1 MRLALS
7 LSAALILGCLL
18 AGIFVALPM
27 VSDAADP
34 GTLREKADQ
43 ARAQE
48 RTLSGAIARLEASD
62 RRLARQIATLQ
73 RRQTAVQDDL
83 NRDEATLAQ
92 TRDALRAERARAAR
106 LAARLNVARTTLRRR
121 LLERY
126 KASDVDALSVVLNSA
141 SFAELM
147 ERAAFLRRIQDSDEE
162 IVKTVRL
169 ARRDAV
175 AERRRL
181 DAAEERQR
189 QAVAGLRARRNAIA
203 GMAAGVASRQSA
215 LRRIRA
221 ARTAALA
228 ATRQRRRKTESDLRA
243 AERAAARAASAAAA
257 PPPVSI
263 PKGGWAIPWEVVQCE
278 SGGQNLPPN
287 SAGAS
292 GYYQI
297 MPATWKGLG
306 GKGPHAYLRPKAEQ
320 DAAAAKLWNGG
331 AGASNWVC
339 YDMVN

>member
-1 MRLALS
+1 MRLALP
-7 LSAALILGCLL
+7 LRAALILGCLL
-18 AGIFVALPM
+18 SGIFVVLPM
-27 VSDAADP
+27 ISDAADP
-34 GTLREKADQ
+34 GTLREKAEQ
-43 ARAQE
+43 ARARE
-48 RTLSGAIARLEASD
+48 RTLSGAVARLAASD

-73 RRQTAVQDDL
+73 RRQAAVQADL
-83 NRDEATLAQ
+83 DRDEATLAQ
-92 TRDALRAERARAAR
+92 TREALRHERARAAR
-106 LAARLNVARTTLRRR
+106 LANRLTVARRTLRTR

-126 KASDVDALSVVLNSA
+126 KASHVDALSVVLNSA
-141 SFAELM
+141 SFSDLM

-162 IVKTVRL
+162 IVKTVRA
-169 ARRDAV
+169 ARTDAV

-181 DAAEERQR
+181 DAAEDRQR
-189 QAVAGLRARRNAIA
+189 RAVEGLRARRNAVA
-203 GMAAGVASRQSA
+203 AMAAGVAARQSA

-228 ATRQRRRKTESDLRA
+228 ATRSRRRNLESDLRA
-243 AERAAARAASAAAA
+243 AERAAARAASAAAPA
-257 PPPVSI
+257 PVSI
-263 PKGGWAIPWEVVQCE
+263 PKGGWAIPWEIVQCE